1 MSLSEE
7 ENIQI
12 QYNVLGYSIDL
23 HFYDYKLAIETDE
36 NDQWCR
42 WMGNPGQKPQ
52 NGRTKFPNL
61 LILEHLKSCF
71 IEPSK

>member
-23 HFYDYKLAIETDE
+23 HFYDYKLASETDF
-36 NDQWCR
+36 
-42 WMGNPGQKPQ
+42 
-52 NGRTKFPNL
+52 KFPNL
-61 LILEHLKSCF
+61 LILEYLKSCF

>member
-12 QYNVLGYSIDL
+12 QYNVLGYSIYL

-42 WMGNPGQKPQ
+42 
-52 NGRTKFPNL
+52 
-61 LILEHLKSCF
+61 
-71 IEPSK
+71 